1 MFWKAAQ
8 TPQFLEDMKKAG
20 VDVNVMKGED
30 LLKNWADT
38 EVRVRELLVKLKL
51 VEK

>member
-1 MFWKAAQ
+1 
-8 TPQFLEDMKKAG
+8 
-20 VDVNVMKGED
+20 VMKGEE
-30 LLKNWADT
+30 LLKNWTDT